1 MREPDG
7 FREFVIAETPGLFR
21 QALLLSHDWQLAED
35 LVQETVTKV
44 LTKWR
49 LVSRAESPRAYAHG
63 ILTREFLS
71 MARKRSYTERP
82 AELDLPA
89 GVEPWDS
96 IDTQIALAR
105 SLAKLSPDERVV
117 VVGRYVDGR
126 PAADIAADLNRNEG
140 WVRVTAHRALAKLRE
155 DGELHD
161 MSGGAG

>member
-1 MREPDG
+1 MGEPDG

-21 QALLLSHDWQLAED
+21 EALLLSHDWHLAED

-44 LTKWR
+44 LTKWGR
-49 LVSRAESPRAYAHG
+49 VSRAQSPSAYAHG

-82 AELDLPA
+82 AEIDIPD
-89 GVEPWDS
+89 GVAPWDS

-105 SLAKLSPDERVV
+105 SLAKLSPDERAV
-117 VVGRYVDGR
+117 VVGRYVDDR
-126 PAADIAADLNRNEG
+126 PAADIAADLSRNEG

-155 DGELHD
+155 DGNLHD
-161 MSGGAG
+161 MSGGVG